1 MIRTQIQLTE
11 EQSKAIKALAMKRR
25 VSVAELIRQSVDE
38 LLLKVGGADMT
49 ERRRRA
55 LAAAGRFHSGRA
67 GISTKHDDYLAE
79 DYQIGIDHNLSQQGF
94 DTIPTSE
101 GD

>member
-25 VSVAELIRQSVDE
+25 VSVAGLIRQSVDE

-49 ERRRRA
+49 ERRQRA
-55 LAAAGRFHSGRA
+55 LAVAGRFHSGRTD
-67 GISTKHDDYLAE
+67 ISIKHDDYLAE
-79 DYQIGIDHNLSQQGF
+79 AYQ
-94 DTIPTSE
+94 E
-101 GD
+101 